1 MKFTLYPLF
10 WLSIDSADLHLHSP
24 FNKIKLHHFGILIH
38 ILSWKHKFVMITEN
52 FWRIFWRDNWRSI
65 ISAVENFR
73 KSLPGF
79 FLLSCV
85 PSDQCE
91 DVKGAEAD
99 FICDDPARPTCC
111 FKSRIS
117 MKPKPE
123 PKIEPKIDQNKP
135 ISQPET
141 NIYKKYTY
149 KIISSEDK
157 IIFPVETFKWKKP
170 KNNHYVPERNIK
182 VSAQQSQNSNV
193 CIMSFPQGLKWWI

>member
-1 MKFTLYPLF
+1 MFTR
-10 WLSIDSADLHLHSP
+10 
-24 FNKIKLHHFGILIH
+24 
-38 ILSWKHKFVMITEN
+38 V
-52 FWRIFWRDNWRSI
+52 
-65 ISAVENFR
+65 
-73 KSLPGF
+73 

-85 PSDQCE
+85 PSDQCK

-123 PKIEPKIDQNKP
+123 LETKPEIEPKIDQNKP

-149 KIISSEDK
+149 KIISSDDK
-157 IIFPVETFKWKKP
+157 IIFPETQK
-170 KNNHYVPERNIK
+170 
-182 VSAQQSQNSNV
+182 
-193 CIMSFPQGLKWWI
+193 